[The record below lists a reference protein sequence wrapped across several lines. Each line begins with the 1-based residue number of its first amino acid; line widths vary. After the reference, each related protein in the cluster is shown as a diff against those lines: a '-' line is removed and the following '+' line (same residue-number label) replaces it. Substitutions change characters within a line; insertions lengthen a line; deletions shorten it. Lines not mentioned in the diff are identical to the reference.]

1 MEQQNRTL
9 CGFEVRSRRG
19 KEPRVK
25 MRNRKKGYHTKRGR
39 KKETPIPEDVAR
51 DSALGEEPMT
61 EEGEDEGT
69 EKKTRD
75 RIPEGANRAPL
86 RIEEPKE
93 P

>member
-1 MEQQNRTL
+1 MRFEAGEEKSL
-9 CGFEVRSRRG
+9 GLKCGIE
-19 KEPRVK
+19 
-25 MRNRKKGYHTKRGR
+25 KKGYHTKRGQ
-39 KKETPIPEDVAR
+39 KKETPIPDDVAR

-69 EKKTRD
+69 EKKTQD

-86 RIEEPKE
+86 RSEEPKE

>member
-1 MEQQNRTL
+1 MRFEAGEEKSL
-9 CGFEVRSRRG
+9 GLKCGIE
-19 KEPRVK
+19 
-25 MRNRKKGYHTKRGR
+25 KKGYHTKRGR

-51 DSALGEEPMT
+51 DSALGEELMT

-86 RIEEPKE
+86 RSEEPKE
-93 P
+93 PKEP

>member
-1 MEQQNRTL
+1 MRFEAGEEKSL
-9 CGFEVRSRRG
+9 GLKCGIE
-19 KEPRVK
+19 
-25 MRNRKKGYHTKRGR
+25 KKGYHTKRGR

-51 DSALGEEPMT
+51 DSASGEEPMT

-86 RIEEPKE
+86 RSEEPKE